1 MKKEKRKEK
10 KKARKKEQIC
20 TPFDPFSKS
29 LDILNIY
36 VNLVTIG
43 REIEISV
50 YFKKENWNR
59 CADTKIS
66 DGFQVPGS
74 NLLLKPGSQFFFLS
88 SELFLNSYKRKS
100 AQKLSKSFCTCNL
113 TTNQTRKNTPMVFNK
128 YEIMVKEI
136 SPGGRHPHLLTPLNP
151 SIFREMGAMMV
162 PISCSF
168 SEH

>member
-43 REIEISV
+43 REIEFSV

-74 NLLLKPGSQFFFLS
+74 NLLLKPGSQFSFWVLS
-88 SELFLNSYKRKS
+88 YSLILIKENLP
-100 AQKLSKSFCTCNL
+100 KSFQRVSVL
-113 TTNQTRKNTPMVFNK
+113 A
-128 YEIMVKEI
+128 I
-136 SPGGRHPHLLTPLNP
+136 
-151 SIFREMGAMMV
+151 
-162 PISCSF
+162 
-168 SEH
+168 